1 MQDYQHKPSDYY
13 RHARMDVLRCLG
25 SVQGQRILE
34 LGAGGGYTLAEA
46 KSNGGASYV
55 AGVEWMKLPETAQ
68 NSPLMDEF
76 HHADLMKD
84 TVELRQQNY
93 DVLLC
98 LDILEHLTDP
108 WQTLQTWSKHLV
120 PGGKLL
126 ISLPNIRE
134 ISVLWKIA
142 IHGDFAYSAD
152 GILDRTH
159 LRFFARRNAASLPDS
174 SQYEDVRVHAAMTY
188 QQGLVPQGPRF
199 RPVLNQLMFGW
210 PEDFLTHQWF
220 VTAVRKDYPPSNF
233 LHG

>member
-1 MQDYQHKPSDYY
+1 
-13 RHARMDVLRCLG
+13 
-25 SVQGQRILE
+25 
-34 LGAGGGYTLAEA
+34 LAEA

-76 HHADLMKD
+76 HPADDLMKD
-84 TVELRQQNY
+84 PVELRQQNY

-98 LDILEHLTDP
+98 LDILEHLTNP
-108 WQTLQTWSKHLV
+108 WQTLQTWSKHLI

-142 IHGDFAYSAD
+142 IRGDFAYSAD

-159 LRFFARRNAASLPDS
+159 LRFFARRNAAALPDS
-174 SQYEDVRVHAAMTY
+174 SQYQDIRVAR
-188 QQGLVPQGPRF
+188 RF
-199 RPVLNQLMFGW
+199 PHPSMVCYGNTQRPSPLEFPPWLN
-210 PEDFLTHQWF
+210 PASE
-220 VTAVRKDYPPSNF
+220 
-233 LHG
+233 